1 MSDFPQAKATFLQ
14 QLQSDDHQFA
24 STLAF
29 IETWFDFTP
38 SAFQNGSVANAVDQN
53 QGSCKVFALAQLLEL
68 TQGQALRCFG
78 EHHRDVVATPDVD
91 NHHNL
96 RHLLK
101 EGLADITFEQFP
113 LQQKA

>member
-1 MSDFPQAKATFLQ
+1 MSDFQQAKATFLQ
-14 QLQSDDHQFA
+14 HLQNDDHQFA

-53 QGSCKVFALAQLLEL
+53 QGSCKVFALAQLLKL
-68 TQGQALRCFG
+68 TQDQALRCFG
-78 EHHRDVVATPDVD
+78 EHYRDVVATPDVD

-96 RHLLK
+96 RRLLK

>member
-1 MSDFPQAKATFLQ
+1 MSDFQQAKETFLQ
-14 QLQSDDHQFA
+14 QLNSDEHVFA
-24 STLAF
+24 TTLEF

-68 TQGQALRCFG
+68 TQEQALRCFG
-78 EHHRDVVATPDVD
+78 EHYRDVVATQDVD

-96 RHLLK
+96 RRLLK
-101 EGLADITFEQFP
+101 EGLADISFDSFP
-113 LQQKA
+113 LTQKA

>member
-1 MSDFPQAKATFLQ
+1 MSDFQQAKETFLQ
-14 QLQSDDHQFA
+14 QLNSDEHVFA
-24 STLAF
+24 TTLEF

-68 TQGQALRCFG
+68 TQEQALRCFC
-78 EHHRDVVATPDVD
+78 EHYRDVVATPDVD

-96 RHLLK
+96 RRLLK
-101 EGLADITFEQFP
+101 EGLADISFDSFP
-113 LQQKA
+113 LTQKA

>member
-1 MSDFPQAKATFLQ
+1 MSDFQQAKETFLQ
-14 QLQSDDHQFA
+14 QLNSDEHVFTT
-24 STLAF
+24 TLEF

-68 TQGQALRCFG
+68 TQEQALRCFG
-78 EHHRDVVATPDVD
+78 EHYRDVVATPEVD

-96 RHLLK
+96 RRLLK
-101 EGLADITFEQFP
+101 EGLADISFDSFP
-113 LQQKA
+113 LTQKA